1 MATVATVGEVV
12 VERVDDAF
20 YVTLPGVP
28 RMPPGVG
35 GFATIRAAVD
45 QARAVWN
52 LRLLEQLNAEA
63 GRLHLASEAT
73 TTRLL
78 RALDGLGSK

>member
-1 MATVATVGEVV
+1 MATAATVGDVV

-20 YVTLPGVP
+20 YIALPGVS

-35 GFATIRAAVD
+35 GFSTLRAAID
-45 QARAVWN
+45 QARSIWN

-63 GRLHLASEAT
+63 GRLSLASKGT
-73 TTRLL
+73 TDRLL
-78 RALDGLGSK
+78 RALDGLHSK